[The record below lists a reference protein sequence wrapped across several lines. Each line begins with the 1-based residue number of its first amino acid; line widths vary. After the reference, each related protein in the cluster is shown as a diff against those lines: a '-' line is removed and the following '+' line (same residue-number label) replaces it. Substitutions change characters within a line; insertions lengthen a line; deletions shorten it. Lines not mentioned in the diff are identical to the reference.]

1 MFEDLKNH
9 IFDFSSQLNYFLSL
23 RKDETISF
31 SEVFEINSFI
41 KKCHDLIEEKK
52 QIFLSPF
59 SSLVP
64 AALSS
69 LSSTSA
75 SFSAS
80 VSTIPSVKRSS
91 MFLDKDTRFLYHLS
105 VAENQKLQ
113 FPKEE
118 AMRKDKLMRLVLL
131 PQDIRLTDQS
141 FCQGCFGMVDIG
153 LFHGKAEVAVKTF
166 RNNST
171 NHQLTEQENH
181 LIENEI
187 LLLSYLKH
195 SNIVGIYGIIHNSYQ
210 ISAVLELSKL
220 GTLEEFLSSSSSSGF
235 PPSLLISWFV
245 DIASALECIHRKH
258 VKHGNLSPG
267 NIMIFPSLYL
277 KLSGFK
283 LLPHS
288 SSSSTPSDSFLSTT
302 TSRSED
308 DAFVAPEVR
317 IHQLH
322 PHFASDIYSFAIT
335 VVHSITRKKPLLE
348 TNIQDQIA
356 AAVAVLTESSS
367 PSCVSSSHLLLLQ
380 RFQSFLLN
388 CIEYDPSIHPNAL
401 RPTAATI
408 LFEVQQL
415 LSAYG
420 NDSRKINETL
430 IETLEKEILQSREEK
445 PLEEQKKPLSPSPSA
460 SSLLFPYFST
470 PIVASEENK
479 PLRDLTPEEAMTVLT
494 KLGFKPDSLSS
505 DATSL
510 QIDEIDGELL
520 DIIESVSEC
529 AEIGINKPIH
539 LMKRFLKKLDEL
551 RDLGVPKV
559 LYFCEEEE
567 REREEKESKKK
578 IAEVDDASKTL
589 LEEKQEKEKQLERIF
604 SEESWE
610 RGDNNESEDD
620 EEEDEVVNK
629 SSPSPVRSKSPE
641 VDFLSN
647 PATATSLPS
656 TSTPIPSHLQHFSDS
671 DDLVNDEFLTKILDS
686 HQPSDS
692 SDTSFPHVAILFSP
706 MDMKE
711 CRVLSFPASS
721 RLAGVPFDVVVI
733 SKLFLLSS
741 DECWNEVHHRNKLET
756 CLSGLSLDLK
766 KIIVYGDKELMESLL
781 RAEVSTN
788 RKKDDGK
795 EDFKAKKSP
804 IIPNQNDGIHLPTC
818 LQRRNSLVSKVLKVK
833 YQERLKNGPDIASFT
848 GHRLVRKYGMWSD
861 NNEKMKDYQF
871 ATTAFNKV
879 EVELSKRYLGDKQKK
894 ELKNLEEKEKK
905 KTEKKRENASKES
918 ERERNKT
925 EGEKRK
931 RERQFKRRKTHSHSE
946 LQNSDEKGLIKE
958 EVKSEEKESNV
969 LWTTEDKKK
978 EQVGASDANNV
989 EATTEEVTESAETV
1003 PVRESGLLTLILFLK
1018 LLFFTKRKKFPFAT
1032 TLSMLDSLLKPFH
1045 RNISLYRNYEF
1056 YGMKRPSWKSLKK
1069 KERLAA
1075 VETEEKEKEE
1085 GAHIDIFYSQHKRL
1099 SGFTDYQMIGF
1110 SSSYE
1115 VQKIDRVG
1123 DLLQCWERKEGQP
1136 SYCSPYIYDASSFKP
1151 CRSYRSILFEIISP
1165 MKVTSSPMKYITST
1179 LPTLPT
1185 SRSLLASTLFYD
1197 TRFPLTSSSSS
1208 KKKKSKSS
1216 NKQQDSSFLSS
1227 CLNRKDSTHLL
1238 DWEELQYTSPL
1249 IMTADPNR
1257 LNGFDQWNEEN
1268 IEMTIE
1274 NLQTMIRFL
1283 QSQQEKGLLILSN
1296 SIDYEATLNQYQSL
1310 LSVLTGNNS
1319 GKEEFLSS
1327 AVVTGIKREKLQ
1339 IWCEKVREI
1348 EDDDNEYQE
1357 KEHVEMRER
1366 KEKREENRSRKRNAL
1381 LENCPESSV
1390 LLPLVPSFRE
1400 EIIVTDEFDYEKFP
1414 LRNRCRELLNI
1425 LLRKVGMINSI
1436 NSSSSNNS
1444 SRSGESKTLLY
1455 YGNQW
1460 NVFLSVDLFNI
1471 LKKIL
1476 TLLYSN
1482 EFGKKERFFFSYTR
1496 CLKEKKEEEENG
1508 KQKMS
1513 SFSASSSLLIT
1524 KEDIIRFINL
1534 TFLEKNGSTADG
1546 HNRIKQPL
1554 SVNLL
1559 SSFPSS
1565 DSRTKEEEELVEKE
1579 TVKLFEMLLEIWET
1593 KYLSGTLFHSCSVAT
1608 TMVASYEV
1616 TDFFYYSSFITSLF
1630 QQYSAFIEDA
1640 LLPSFFS
1647 TEATTSSF
1655 SSEDQLLLEKKLKC
1669 LLRQQLI
1676 RLFVKEIQAFIQ
1688 QFQDFFLVYSSRFLS
1703 PFDEQSNSRRKK
1715 KQKNQKEK
1723 RRDVKKGRTTPSK
1736 GIAEVVD
1743 PETEGNETGKEK
1755 YDETASKLMFER
1767 SNHQLSIETI
1777 LQERN
1782 ENDFLSLIL
1791 YNLSYCL
1798 SSEFSLFL
1806 QATSRNKKYVFFCE
1820 AFSFFVSIFPEPSGD
1835 DAVDRKVIAGS
1846 SSVKDELLTS
1856 FHSIWK
1862 EWKTW
1867 KSFFFPEKSLNVIE
1881 LLKAMSC
1888 CFYFKQFF
1896 LSYMKSSSSTVMNL
1910 LSGGFLSSPASLSL
1924 APSSISLRSSSVV
1937 AVGGCTSGLSAF
1949 LTRFPGIPQFFFRS
1963 RWHYGASLMT
1973 FTAISPASSSSNLNP
1988 VTTIVKRLEAF
1999 DEFDCFVYPL
2009 RNEIRQKLNILL
2021 RKCQLHLYYKRN
2033 WQRFLKEDSL
2043 FLLKKVISVMF
2054 AFELHVKFLFLSDYR
2069 QFEDKKEKESVQFI
2083 SSIDDLL
2090 TFVQMKYDE
2099 EVISSSLVVESSV
2112 TKIAVKNKVASVLL
2126 KKDLLLKAFQ
2136 PAKKEG
2142 KPLPFMA
2149 TTEELEKEIIK
2160 LLTMCEEVWERRNE
2174 TGKILPHSSHLPITE
2189 RKREIKDSF
2198 IFDYFYFTSSILIFS
2213 QKLST
2218 AVHHHLLS
2226 TFFPKSIITPSEET
2240 YSTSNDVLIEK
2251 KIQNTIL
2258 SYFEK
2263 QCYEKIKF
2271 FIHLLI
2277 MFINEMDLMYPF
2289 IPFMDD
2295 IPTLVVE
2302 TSRSE
2307 ETLVTEERDSF
2318 AKERNGFR
2326 CYYAYHDGS
2335 GEAMKKRNLEM
2346 FRKRETRKK
2355 QKVINEAKQQ
2365 GSLQSSEQPISL
2377 KTVNLEKIQK
2387 ERDLKEMIKLIQANL
2402 HTKVLSTSFTTDKE
2416 KEKEKEKTKKW
2427 KIFESAISAF
2437 QKTKGKKV
2445 EEEAESSC
2453 RTHLKRWNEWA
2464 FLSLCS
2470 ASVSSSVVSSSTA
2483 DVSLSL
2489 VQHLKLVAFSYLFE
2503 SFFVSFLSS
2512 CLMHPLSSLTIH
2524 SNVSPFLPFLLPYI
2538 HRLRLLHGVSLLSIS
2553 TEKKGKGKD
2562 TSHKILV
2569 KKLEMLDDFEMLR
2582 YPLRYEAKHLLNDLL
2597 VTSAY
2602 SLCCEKSWKLFMKNH
2617 ICRLLIKILYRWY
2630 GYEGGSI
2637 CHVASSVT
2645 HHSLSTTVPT
2655 PAVIPVVT
2663 SSAVASSHNRF
2674 KQFHKKLQKKEDLL
2688 DYINEKYQHESFLFS
2703 RLQQKRIQEKASNTI
2718 RRQELVTAPEQPLL
2732 SEAELIDKKKLLIII
2747 TTQQVEGES
2756 GEKLTVRRRSV
2767 GTSSSVSNSGSA
2779 GSSSS
2784 SSNPSNNE
2792 MEVEVL
2798 KVMKIM
2804 KRIHEMKSA
2813 LRTVPLFKNNLSFS
2827 HYTVL
2832 SYEFSYFFTTS
2843 HIKQLYFKKIEEIK
2857 KRIFPKIIK
2866 KYQILFNT
2874 LQPYCSLSKLD
2885 IQPNKPRTGRDGV
2898 QTINGSL
2905 SSLEAQQDGVREEKG
2920 EINQQNQEEKTK
2932 QQILLYLEET
2942 LLIKNKPYLLKSHIF
2957 KKMKKYLL
2965 SSIQMLILKFK
2976 QFLTASF
2983 HQIIPFKVVKEGKK
2997 EKLVIIDSFCKKA
3010 KKDCI
3015 DYNHLMEKVQK
3026 GDEKE
3031 MFTCIALSMKHLQK
3045 REPFSSTLALYEKYW
3060 EINKEYVYSSYCN
3073 HLKEW
3078 KMWMK
3083 QQSTLSGGGAA
3094 AAAAAASHS
3103 CLFALF
3109 SSFSNGCS
3117 LSPSHALDFYRIGC
3131 YCFYFDLFIKEYACS
3146 FLSSEKIEKYMDTYC
3161 QFIKRSYES
3170 RLEMDLMKQG
3180 CNTSNTFSWKEYQ
3193 EQLKHYP
3200 RISIPLFGV
3209 LEEEDRERKRT
3220 NKKVFIGIPKF
3231 FLRSSYHHSYY
3242 SSFLQIHE
3250 RNQFLLSLFSKLSSH
3265 NLTSTIQQ
3273 IENLPFLSSP
3283 PSFVRRLKERQ
3294 YVKPSPGKKRK
3305 YVKQRKSTIESNE
3318 ERDEQ
3323 KQEQKNEKKET
3334 TAFLMSFLPQVIS
3347 QKEQDL
3353 IDQEAKECHQK
3364 KIQELIN
3371 NCYQL
3376 VKKRNL

>member
-1 MFEDLKNH
+1 
-9 IFDFSSQLNYFLSL
+9 
-23 RKDETISF
+23 
-31 SEVFEINSFI
+31 
-41 KKCHDLIEEKK
+41 
-52 QIFLSPF
+52 
-59 SSLVP
+59 
-64 AALSS
+64 
-69 LSSTSA
+69 
-75 SFSAS
+75 
-80 VSTIPSVKRSS
+80 
-91 MFLDKDTRFLYHLS
+91 MFLDKDTRFLHHLS
-105 VAENQKLQ
+105 IAENQKLQ

-141 FCQGCFGMVDIG
+141 FCQGCFGMIDIG
-153 LFHGKAEVAVKTF
+153 LFHGKTEVAVKTF

-220 GTLEEFLSSSSSSGF
+220 GTLEEFLSSSLSSSSSGF
-235 PPSLLISWFV
+235 PPSLLVSWFV

-258 VKHGNLSPG
+258 MKHGNLNPG
-267 NIMIFPSLYL
+267 NIIIFPSLYL

-283 LLPHS
+283 LLPES
-288 SSSSTPSDSFLSTT
+288 SSSSTASSSFLSTT

-308 DAFVAPEVR
+308 DVFVAPEVR
-317 IHQLH
+317 MHQQH
-322 PHFASDIYSFAIT
+322 PQFASDIYSFAIT
-335 VVHSITRKKPLLE
+335 VVYSITRKKPLLE
-348 TNIQDQIA
+348 ENIQDQIA
-356 AAVAVLTESSS
+356 AAVSVLTKRSST
-367 PSCVSSSHLLLLQ
+367 SCVSSSQPLLLQ
-380 RFQSFLLN
+380 RLQSFLLN

-420 NDSRKINETL
+420 NDPRKINETL
-430 IETLEKEILQSREEK
+430 IETLEKEILRFREEK
-445 PLEEQKKPLSPSPSA
+445 PVEEQKKILSPSPSA
-460 SSLLFPYFST
+460 SSLLSPYFST

-494 KLGFKPDSLSS
+494 RLGFKPDSLSS

-559 LYFCEEEE
+559 LYYCEEED
-567 REREEKESKKK
+567 RDREENENEKKV
-578 IAEVDDASKTL
+578 AEVDDASKTL

-610 RGDNNESEDD
+610 RRDSDEDE

-629 SSPSPVRSKSPE
+629 SSPYPIRSKSPE

-647 PATATSLPS
+647 PATDTSLPS
-656 TSTPIPSHLQHFSDS
+656 KSGPIPSLLQHFSDS

-686 HQPSDS
+686 QQPSDS
-692 SDTSFPHVAILFSP
+692 SDTSFPHVAILFSR

-721 RLAGVPFDVVVI
+721 RLSGFPYDVLVI

-741 DECWNEVHHRNKLET
+741 NECWNEDHHRNKLEKS
-756 CLSGLSLDLK
+756 LSGLSLDLK
-766 KIIVYGDKELMESLL
+766 KIIVYGDKELVEDLL
-781 RAEVSTN
+781 RTEVSTN
-788 RKKDDGK
+788 RTKDDEEK
-795 EDFKAKKSP
+795 SFKAKKSP
-804 IIPNQNDGIHLPTC
+804 IVLVKNDGLQLPTR
-818 LQRRNSLVSKVLKVK
+818 LQCKNSLVSQVLKVK

-848 GHRLVRKYGMWSD
+848 GHRLVRKCGMWSD
-861 NNEKMKDYQF
+861 NNEKMKDYHL
-871 ATTAFNKV
+871 TTTTFNKV
-879 EVELSKRYLGDKQKK
+879 EIELSKRYLRDKQKK
-894 ELKNLEEKEKK
+894 ELKTLEEKEKK
-905 KTEKKRENASKES
+905 KTEKKRENARKES

-925 EGEKRK
+925 EVEKRK
-931 RERQFKRRKTHSHSE
+931 RERQFKRRKTHDHSE
-946 LQNSDEKGLIKE
+946 LQTNDEKELIKE
-958 EVKSEEKESNV
+958 DMKSEEKESNV
-969 LWTTEDKKK
+969 LLTTVDKKK
-978 EQVGASDANNV
+978 EQVEASDGNNV
-989 EATTEEVTESAETV
+989 EATTEEVTESV

-1056 YGMKRPSWKSLKK
+1056 HGMTRPSWKSLKK
-1069 KERLAA
+1069 KDRLVAEER
-1075 VETEEKEKEE
+1075 EEKEKEE
-1085 GAHIDIFYSQHKRL
+1085 GPDIDIFYSLHKRI
-1099 SGFTDYQMIGF
+1099 SGFIDYQMIGF
-1110 SSSYE
+1110 GSSYE
-1115 VQKIDRVG
+1115 IQKIDRVG
-1123 DLLQCWERKEGQP
+1123 DLLQCWEKKESQP
-1136 SYCSPYIYDASSFKP
+1136 SYCLPFIYNASSYKP
-1151 CRSYRSILFEIISP
+1151 RRSYRSILFEIIPP
-1165 MKVTSSPMKYITST
+1165 MKVTSSPMKST
-1179 LPTLPT
+1179 TFPFPTLPT
-1185 SRSLLASTLFYD
+1185 SRPLLASTLFYN
-1197 TRFPLTSSSSS
+1197 TRFPLTSSSS
-1208 KKKKSKSS
+1208 KKKKRKNSS
-1216 NKQQDSSFLSS
+1216 KQQDSSFLSS

-1310 LSVLTGNNS
+1310 LSVLTGNYS
-1319 GKEEFLSS
+1319 GIEEFLSS
-1327 AVVTGIKREKLQ
+1327 AVVTGIRREKLQ
-1339 IWCEKVREI
+1339 LWSEKVREL

-1381 LENCPESSV
+1381 LENCPESTV

-1400 EIIVTDEFDYEKFP
+1400 EIIVTDEFDNEKFR

-1425 LLRKVGMINSI
+1425 LLRNVGMISSI
-1436 NSSSSNNS
+1436 NSSSNS
-1444 SRSGESKTLLY
+1444 RRSGESKTLLY

-1471 LKKIL
+1471 VKKIL
-1476 TLLYSN
+1476 TVLYAS

-1496 CLKEKKEEEENG
+1496 CLEEKKEEENG
-1508 KQKMS
+1508 KQKLS
-1513 SFSASSSLLIT
+1513 SFSSSVSSSLLLIT
-1524 KEDIIRFINL
+1524 KEEIIRFINL
-1534 TFLEKNGSTADG
+1534 KFFEENDSSADG
-1546 HNRIKQPL
+1546 HNRNLQPL

-1565 DSRTKEEEELVEKE
+1565 DSKTKEEEELVEKE

-1593 KYLSGTLFHSCSVAT
+1593 KYLSGTLFHSCYMTTSV
-1608 TMVASYEV
+1608 VASYEV

-1630 QQYSAFIEDA
+1630 QQYSAFIEDL
-1640 LLPSFFS
+1640 LLPSFFP
-1647 TEATTSSF
+1647 TEATTSTSYSS
-1655 SSEDQLLLEKKLKC
+1655 SSEDQLLLEKKLKSM
-1669 LLRQQLI
+1669 LRQQLI
-1676 RLFVKEIQAFIQ
+1676 TLFVKEIQTFIRE
-1688 QFQDFFLVYSSRFLS
+1688 FQDFFLVYSSRFLS
-1703 PFDEQSNSRRKK
+1703 PFEEQSSSRRKK
-1715 KQKNQKEK
+1715 KNQKEK
-1723 RRDVKKGRTTPSK
+1723 RRDAEKGRTTSSK
-1736 GIAEVVD
+1736 GIAEVVN
-1743 PETEGNETGKEK
+1743 PETETEGNETVKEK

-1782 ENDFLSLIL
+1782 ENDFISLIS

-1798 SSEFSLFL
+1798 SSEFSLLL
-1806 QATSRNKKYVFFCE
+1806 QATSPNKTYPFFRE
-1820 AFSFFVSIFPEPSGD
+1820 AFSFFASTFPEPPSD
-1835 DAVDRKVIAGS
+1835 EVIASS

-1856 FHSIWK
+1856 FHSLWK

-1867 KSFFFPEKSLNVIE
+1867 KSFCFPEKSLIVIE
-1881 LLKAMSC
+1881 VLKAMSC

-1910 LSGGFLSSPASLSL
+1910 LSSGSLSSSASLSL
-1924 APSSISLRSSSVV
+1924 APASISLRSSSVV
-1937 AVGGCTSGLSAF
+1937 AVGGSTSAVSAF
-1949 LTRFPGIPQFFFRS
+1949 LTRFPGISQFFFRS

-1973 FTAISPASSSSNLNP
+1973 FTALSPASLSTP
-1988 VTTIVKRLEAF
+1988 IVKRLEEF

-2009 RNEIRQKLNILL
+2009 RNEIREKLNILL

-2033 WQRFLKEDSL
+2033 WQRFLKEDL
-2043 FLLKKVISVMF
+2043 LLLLKKVISVMF
-2054 AFELHVKFLFLSDYR
+2054 AFELDVKYLFLSAYR
-2069 QFEDKKEKESVQFI
+2069 QFEERKEKDTEKVQFI

-2090 TFVQMKYDE
+2090 SFIQMKYDE
-2099 EVISSSLVVESSV
+2099 EVISSSSSSSLVVEGSD
-2112 TKIAVKNKVASVLL
+2112 TKIAVKNVIEKPAFVPLSSLLL
-2126 KKDLLLKAFQ
+2126 KKDLLLETFQ
-2136 PAKKEG
+2136 PGKKDGE
-2142 KPLPFMA
+2142 PLPFIA
-2149 TTEELEKEIIK
+2149 TTEETEKEIIK
-2160 LLTMCEEVWERRNE
+2160 LMTMCGEIWERRNE
-2174 TGKILPHSSHLPITE
+2174 AGKIKHLRTVRKERNKERNDSS
-2189 RKREIKDSF
+2189 
-2198 IFDYFYFTSSILIFS
+2198 IFEYFYFTSSILTFS

-2218 AVHHHLLS
+2218 SIHHHLLS
-2226 TFFPKSIITPSEET
+2226 TFFPKSIIIPSEET
-2240 YSTSNDVLIEK
+2240 SNTSNDVLIEK

-2263 QCYEKIKF
+2263 QYYEKIKVF
-2271 FIHLLI
+2271 MHLLI
-2277 MFINEMDLMYPF
+2277 MLIHEMDLIYPF

-2295 IPTLVVE
+2295 TTTLSVE
-2302 TSRSE
+2302 TRTTVE
-2307 ETLVTEERDSF
+2307 EQVAEEKDSL

-2326 CYYAYHDGS
+2326 YYYAYHDGRR
-2335 GEAMKKRNLEM
+2335 EAMKKRNLENL
-2346 FRKRETRKK
+2346 RKREKAT
-2355 QKVINEAKQQ
+2355 NEAKHQC
-2365 GSLQSSEQPISL
+2365 SLQSSEHQISL
-2377 KTVNLEKIQK
+2377 KNINIEKIQK

-2402 HTKVLSTSFTTDKE
+2402 HTKVLSTSFSTD

-2427 KIFESAISAF
+2427 KIFESAISAW
-2437 QKTKGKKV
+2437 QKTKGKKL
-2445 EEEAESSC
+2445 EEETESFC

-2470 ASVSSSVVSSSTA
+2470 TSFSSSVVSSSTA
-2483 DVSLSL
+2483 EVSLSL

-2512 CLMHPLSSLTIH
+2512 SLMHPLSSLTIH

-2538 HRLRLLHGVSLLSIS
+2538 HRLRLLHGVPLLSIL

-2562 TSHKILV
+2562 ASHKILV

-2582 YPLRYEAKHLLNDLL
+2582 YPLRYEAKYILNDLL
-2597 VTSAY
+2597 ITSAY

-2617 ICRLLIKILYRWY
+2617 ICRLLIKVLYRWY
-2630 GYEGGSI
+2630 GYEGGNI
-2637 CHVASSVT
+2637 CHVSSSSVT
-2645 HHSLSTTVPT
+2645 HHSSTTTVPT

-2663 SSAVASSHNRF
+2663 SSTVVSSHNRF

-2703 RLQQKRIQEKASNTI
+2703 RLQQKRLQEKTSNSLF
-2718 RRQELVTAPEQPLL
+2718 RQELATTPEQPLL

-2747 TTQQVEGES
+2747 TIQQVEGEG
-2756 GEKLTVRRRSV
+2756 GEKLTIRRRSV
-2767 GTSSSVSNSGSA
+2767 VTSSSVYNSVGSNS
-2779 GSSSS
+2779 SSSS

-2813 LRTVPLFKNNLSFS
+2813 LRTVPSFKNNLSFS

-2857 KRIFPKIIK
+2857 KRIFPKIVK
-2866 KYQILFNT
+2866 KYEILFNT
-2874 LQPYCSLSKLD
+2874 LQPYCSLTKLD
-2885 IQPNKPRTGRDGV
+2885 NEGNKSLAGRKGV
-2898 QTINGSL
+2898 QTINEGL
-2905 SSLEAQQDGVREEKG
+2905 SSLEAQREEGVREEEG

-2932 QQILLYLEET
+2932 QQIIQYLEET
-2942 LLIKNKPYLLKSHIF
+2942 LLIKKKSYLLKSHIF

-2983 HQIIPFKVVKEGKK
+2983 QQIIPFKVIKEGKK
-2997 EKLVIIDSFCKKA
+2997 EKLVINDSFRKKAKKA
-3010 KKDCI
+3010 KKDSI
-3015 DYNHLMEKVQK
+3015 DYNHLVEKVQK

-3031 MFTCIALSMKHLQK
+3031 MFTCIALSMKHLQRRK
-3045 REPFSSTLALYEKYW
+3045 PFSATLALYEKYW
-3060 EINKEYVYSSYCN
+3060 EINKEYVYTSYCN

-3083 QQSTLSGGGAA
+3083 QQSALSGAATGAA
-3094 AAAAAASHS
+3094 VAAASHS
-3103 CLFALF
+3103 SVFALF

-3131 YCFYFDLFIKEYACS
+3131 YCFYFDLFIKEYSSS

-3170 RLEMDLMKQG
+3170 RLEIDLMKQR
-3180 CNTSNTFSWKEYQ
+3180 SNSSSTFSWKEYQ
-3193 EQLKHYP
+3193 EQLTHYP

-3209 LEEEDRERKRT
+3209 LEEEERERKRRM
-3220 NKKVFIGIPKF
+3220 KKRFMGFPKF
-3231 FLRSSYHHSYY
+3231 FLRSPYHQAYY

-3265 NLTSTIQQ
+3265 NLISTIQQ
-3273 IENLPFLSSP
+3273 IENLSFLSP
-3283 PSFVRRLKERQ
+3283 PPCFVRRVNKRQ
-3294 YVKPSPGKKRK
+3294 AVKPNPVKRWK
-3305 YVKQRKSTIESNE
+3305 YVKQRNPAIQGNE
-3318 ERDEQ
+3318 EREEP
-3323 KQEQKNEKKET
+3323 KPVQENYEKKEKH
-3334 TAFLMSFLPQVIS
+3334 AFLMSFLPQVIS
-3347 QKEQDL
+3347 QEEQDL
-3353 IDQEAKECHQK
+3353 IDQLAKEYHQK

>member
-1 MFEDLKNH
+1 
-9 IFDFSSQLNYFLSL
+9 
-23 RKDETISF
+23 
-31 SEVFEINSFI
+31 
-41 KKCHDLIEEKK
+41 
-52 QIFLSPF
+52 
-59 SSLVP
+59 
-64 AALSS
+64 
-69 LSSTSA
+69 
-75 SFSAS
+75 
-80 VSTIPSVKRSS
+80 
-91 MFLDKDTRFLYHLS
+91 MFLDKDTRFLHHLS
-105 VAENQKLQ
+105 IAENQKLQ

-141 FCQGCFGMVDIG
+141 FCQGCFGMIDIG
-153 LFHGKAEVAVKTF
+153 LFHGKTEVAVKTF

-210 ISAVLELSKL
+210 ISAVLELSRL

-235 PPSLLISWFV
+235 PPSLLVSWFV
-245 DIASALECIHRKH
+245 DIASALEYIHRKH

-267 NIMIFPSLYL
+267 NIMIFPSLSL

-283 LLPHS
+283 LLPNS
-288 SSSSTPSDSFLSTT
+288 SSSSTASDSFLSTT

-308 DAFVAPEVR
+308 DVFVAPEVR
-317 IHQLH
+317 IHQQH
-322 PHFASDIYSFAIT
+322 PHFASDIYAFAIT
-335 VVHSITRKKPLLE
+335 VVYSITRKKPLLE
-348 TNIQDQIA
+348 GKIQDQIA
-356 AAVAVLTESSS
+356 AAVAVLTERSST
-367 PSCVSSSHLLLLQ
+367 SCVSSSLLLLLQ

-408 LFEVQQL
+408 LYEVQQL

-420 NDSRKINETL
+420 DDPRRSNETL
-430 IETLEKEILQSREEK
+430 IETLEKEILRFREEK
-445 PLEEQKKPLSPSPSA
+445 PLEEQKKPLSTSPSA
-460 SSLLFPYFST
+460 SSLLSPYFST
-470 PIVASEENK
+470 PIIASEENK
-479 PLRDLTPEEAMTVLT
+479 PLRDLTPEEAMAVLT
-494 KLGFKPDSLSS
+494 RLGFKPDSLSS

-559 LYFCEEEE
+559 LYYCEEED
-567 REREEKESKKK
+567 REREEKENEKKVAK
-578 IAEVDDASKTL
+578 VDDTSKPP
-589 LEEKQEKEKQLERIF
+589 LEEKHEKEEEKQLERIF

-610 RGDNNESEDD
+610 RGDNEEDA
-620 EEEDEVVNK
+620 EEEDEIVDK
-629 SSPSPVRSKSPE
+629 SSSSPIRSKSPE

-647 PATATSLPS
+647 PATNTPS
-656 TSTPIPSHLQHFSDS
+656 PSEITPIPSLLQHVSES
-671 DDLVNDEFLTKILDS
+671 DDLVSDEFLIKILDS
-686 HQPSDS
+686 QQPSDS
-692 SDTSFPHVAILFSP
+692 SDTSFPHVAILFSR

-721 RLAGVPFDVVVI
+721 RLSGVPYDVLVI

-741 DECWNEVHHRNKLET
+741 NECWNEDHHRNKLEK
-756 CLSGLSLDLK
+756 CLLSLSLDMK
-766 KIIVYGDKELMESLL
+766 KIIVYGDKELMEGLL
-781 RAEVSTN
+781 RTEVSTN
-788 RKKDDGK
+788 RKKDD
-795 EDFKAKKSP
+795 EEESLKAKKSR
-804 IIPNQNDGIHLPTC
+804 IVPNQNDGIHLPTC
-818 LQRRNSLVSKVLKVK
+818 LQCKNSLVSKVLKVK
-833 YQERLKNGPDIASFT
+833 YQQRLKNGPDIASFT
-848 GHRLVRKYGMWSD
+848 CHRLIRKYGMWSD
-861 NNEKMKDYQF
+861 NNDIVKDYHL
-871 ATTAFNKV
+871 TTTSLNKV
-879 EVELSKRYLGDKQKK
+879 EMEFSKRYLGDKQKQ
-894 ELKNLEEKEKK
+894 ELKTLEEQEKK
-905 KTEKKRENASKES
+905 KTGKKREKES
-918 ERERNKT
+918 QEKERERNKT
-925 EGEKRK
+925 EIEKRK
-931 RERQFKRRKTHSHSE
+931 RERQFKRRKTHGHSE
-946 LQNSDEKGLIKE
+946 LQTNDEKELIKE

-969 LWTTEDKKK
+969 LLATEDKRK
-978 EQVGASDANNV
+978 ERVGTSDVNIV
-989 EATTEEVTESAETV
+989 EAITEEVTESAETV

-1045 RNISLYRNYEF
+1045 RKISLYRNYEF
-1056 YGMKRPSWKSLKK
+1056 YGMRRPSWKSLKK
-1069 KERLAA
+1069 KERLAG
-1075 VETEEKEKEE
+1075 EGREEKEKEE
-1085 GAHIDIFYSQHKRL
+1085 GADIDIFYSQHKRVT
-1099 SGFTDYQMIGF
+1099 GFTDYQMIGF
-1110 SSSYE
+1110 SSFYE
-1115 VQKIDRVG
+1115 IQKIDRVG
-1123 DLLQCWERKEGQP
+1123 DLLRCWERKQGQP
-1136 SYCSPYIYDASSFKP
+1136 AYCPPYIYNASSYKP
-1151 CRSYRSILFEIISP
+1151 RQPYRSILFEIISP
-1165 MKVTSSPMKYITST
+1165 MKVTSSPMKFTTSAF
-1179 LPTLPT
+1179 PTLPS
-1185 SRSLLASTLFYD
+1185 SRPLLASTLFYD
-1197 TRFPLTSSSSS
+1197 SRFPLTSSSS
-1208 KKKKSKSS
+1208 KKKKSTSTS
-1216 NKQQDSSFLSS
+1216 TSKQQDSSFLYSR
-1227 CLNRKDSTHLL
+1227 LNRKDSTHLL

-1249 IMTADPNR
+1249 IMSADPNR

-1296 SIDYEATLNQYQSL
+1296 SIDYEATLNQYQLL
-1310 LSVLTGNNS
+1310 LSVLTGNDS

-1327 AVVTGIKREKLQ
+1327 AVVTGIRREKLQ
-1339 IWCEKVREI
+1339 LWCEKVREI

-1366 KEKREENRSRKRNAL
+1366 KEKREENRSRNRHAL
-1381 LENCPESSV
+1381 PENCPESSV

-1400 EIIVTDEFDYEKFP
+1400 EIIVTDEFDNEKFP

-1425 LLRKVGMINSI
+1425 LLRNVGMISSI
-1436 NSSSSNNS
+1436 NGSSNS
-1444 SRSGESKTLLY
+1444 SRRGESKALLY

-1471 LKKIL
+1471 VKKIL

-1496 CLKEKKEEEENG
+1496 CLEEKEVEENG

-1513 SFSASSSLLIT
+1513 PFSLLLVT
-1524 KEDIIRFINL
+1524 KEEIIRFINL
-1534 TFLEKNGSTADG
+1534 KYYEQNDSSADS
-1546 HNRIKQPL
+1546 HNRNLQQL

-1579 TVKLFEMLLEIWET
+1579 TVKMFEMLLEIWET
-1593 KYLSGTLFHSCSVAT
+1593 KHLSGTLFHSSSMT
-1608 TMVASYEV
+1608 TAMVASYEG

-1630 QQYSAFIEDA
+1630 QQYSTFMEDA
-1640 LLPSFFS
+1640 VLPSFFS
-1647 TEATTSSF
+1647 TQATTSSF
-1655 SSEDQLLLEKKLKC
+1655 SSEDRLLLEKKLKS
-1669 LLRQQLI
+1669 LLRYQLI
-1676 RLFVKEIQAFIQ
+1676 RLFVKEIQTFIQ
-1688 QFQDFFLVYSSRFLS
+1688 EFQDFFLVYSSRFLS
-1703 PFDEQSNSRRKK
+1703 PFDEQSRSRRKK
-1715 KQKNQKEK
+1715 KKKNQKEK
-1723 RRDVKKGRTTPSK
+1723 RRDVKKGRNTPLK

-1743 PETEGNETGKEK
+1743 SETEGNEKMKEK
-1755 YDETASKLMFER
+1755 YSETASKRMFER

-1777 LQERN
+1777 LQERK
-1782 ENDFLSLIL
+1782 ENDFVSLIL
-1791 YNLSYCL
+1791 YNLSYYL
-1798 SSEFSLFL
+1798 SSEFSVLL
-1806 QATSRNKKYVFFCE
+1806 RATSPNKTYVFFRE
-1820 AFSFFVSIFPEPSGD
+1820 AISFFVSTFPEPSD
-1835 DAVDRKVIAGS
+1835 DAVDRKVIAAS

-1881 LLKAMSC
+1881 LLKAMSY

-1896 LSYMKSSSSTVMNL
+1896 LSYMKSSSSSIMKNL
-1910 LSGGFLSSPASLSL
+1910 LSDDSLSSPSVS
-1924 APSSISLRSSSVV
+1924 PSSISLRSSSIVTTGDPIS
-1937 AVGGCTSGLSAF
+1937 AVSAF
-1949 LTRFPGIPQFFFRS
+1949 LSRFPGISQFFFRS

-1973 FTAISPASSSSNLNP
+1973 FTALSPASLSTSNQ
-1988 VTTIVKRLEAF
+1988 VTSIVKRLEAF
-1999 DEFDCFVYPL
+1999 DEFDCFEFPL
-2009 RNEIRQKLNILL
+2009 LNEIREKLNILL
-2021 RKCQLHLYYKRN
+2021 RKCQLHLYYERN
-2033 WQRFLKEDSL
+2033 WQRFLKEDL
-2043 FLLKKVISVMF
+2043 LLLLKKLISVMF
-2054 AFELHVKFLFLSDYR
+2054 AFELDVKFLFLSAYR
-2069 QFEDKKEKESVQFI
+2069 QFEERKEKESVQFI

-2090 TFVQMKYDE
+2090 SFIQTKYDE
-2099 EVISSSLVVESSV
+2099 EVISSSLVVESSD
-2112 TKIAVKNKVASVLL
+2112 TKIAAKNVINDSVPLSSLLL
-2126 KKDLLLKAFQ
+2126 KKDLLLKTFRSE
-2136 PAKKEG
+2136 KKDG
-2142 KPLPFMA
+2142 KPLPFIA
-2149 TTEELEKEIIK
+2149 TTEEIEKEIIK
-2160 LLTMCEEVWERRNE
+2160 LLTMCDEIWERRNE
-2174 TGKILPHSSHLPITE
+2174 TGKIKHLQAVRKE
-2189 RKREIKDSF
+2189 RNKEKTDSF
-2198 IFDYFYFTSSILIFS
+2198 IFDYFYFTSSILTFS

-2218 AVHHHLLS
+2218 AIHHHLLS
-2226 TFFPKSIITPSEET
+2226 TFFPKSVITPSEDT
-2240 YSTSNDVLIEK
+2240 SCNSNDVLIEK

-2263 QCYEKIKF
+2263 QCYEKTKF
-2271 FIHLLI
+2271 FMHLLI
-2277 MFINEMDLMYPF
+2277 MFINEMDLIYPF
-2289 IPFMDD
+2289 FPFMDD
-2295 IPTLVVE
+2295 TTTLSVE
-2302 TSRSE
+2302 AVTAE
-2307 ETLVTEERDSF
+2307 EKQFTEEKDTHS
-2318 AKERNGFR
+2318 KERNDFR
-2326 CYYAYHDGS
+2326 YYYAYHDGS
-2335 GEAMKKRNLEM
+2335 REAMKTRNLENLN
-2346 FRKRETRKK
+2346 KRENRKK

-2365 GSLQSSEQPISL
+2365 CSLQSSEQPISL

-2387 ERDLKEMIKLIQANL
+2387 ERDLKEMIKLIQVNL
-2402 HTKVLSTSFTTDKE
+2402 HTKVLSTSFSTDKE
-2416 KEKEKEKTKKW
+2416 KDKEKTKKW
-2427 KIFESAISAF
+2427 KIFESAISAW
-2437 QKTKGKKV
+2437 QKNKGRKL

-2470 ASVSSSVVSSSTA
+2470 TSFSSSVVSSSTA
-2483 DVSLSL
+2483 EVCLSL

-2503 SFFVSFLSS
+2503 SFFVSFISS
-2512 CLMHPLSSLTIH
+2512 SRMHPLSSLTIH

-2569 KKLEMLDDFEMLR
+2569 KKLEMSDDFEMLR
-2582 YPLRYEAKHLLNDLL
+2582 YPLRYEAKHILNDLL

-2617 ICRLLIKILYRWY
+2617 ICRLLIKVLYRWY
-2630 GYEGGSI
+2630 GYEGGNI
-2637 CHVASSVT
+2637 CHVTTSSVT
-2645 HHSLSTTVPT
+2645 HHSSSTTVVTPT
-2655 PAVIPVVT
+2655 VTPVVT
-2663 SSAVASSHNRF
+2663 SSTVASSHNRF

-2703 RLQQKRIQEKASNTI
+2703 RLQQKRLQEKALNTI
-2718 RRQELVTAPEQPLL
+2718 PRQELATTPEQPLL
-2732 SEAELIDKKKLLIII
+2732 SEVELIDKKKLLIII
-2747 TTQQVEGES
+2747 TIQQVEGEG

-2767 GTSSSVSNSGSA
+2767 VTSSSVSNSSGST
-2779 GSSSS
+2779 GSSNSISSS

-2813 LRTVPLFKNNLSFS
+2813 LRTVPSFKNNLSFS
-2827 HYTVL
+2827 YYTVL

-2857 KRIFPKIIK
+2857 KRIFPKIVQ

-2874 LQPYCSLSKLD
+2874 LQPYCSLSKPAD
-2885 IQPNKPRTGRDGV
+2885 KEGRKPRTGGGGV
-2898 QTINGSL
+2898 HTSNENG
-2905 SSLEAQQDGVREEKG
+2905 SSLEAQLDDVREEG
-2920 EINQQNQEEKTK
+2920 EINQQKQEEKTK
-2932 QQILLYLEET
+2932 QQILQYLEET
-2942 LLIKNKPYLLKSHIF
+2942 LLIKKKPYLLKSHIF

-2983 HQIIPFKVVKEGKK
+2983 QQIIPFKVIKEGKK
-2997 EKLVIIDSFCKKA
+2997 EKLVIRDSFRKIA
-3010 KKDCI
+3010 KKDCV
-3015 DYNHLMEKVQK
+3015 DYNHLMEKVQE

-3031 MFTCIALSMKHLQK
+3031 MFTCIAFSMKHLQRRK
-3045 REPFSSTLALYEKYW
+3045 PFSLTLALYEKYW
-3060 EINKEYVYSSYCN
+3060 EINKEYVYTSYCN
-3073 HLKEW
+3073 HLNEW

-3083 QQSTLSGGGAA
+3083 QQSSLSGAA
-3094 AAAAAASHS
+3094 AVAASSSYSSHS
-3103 CLFALF
+3103 SVFALF
-3109 SSFSNGCS
+3109 SSFSSSSS

-3131 YCFYFDLFIKEYACS
+3131 YCFYFDLFIKEYSSS
-3146 FLSSEKIEKYMDTYC
+3146 FLSSEKVEKYMDTYC

-3209 LEEEDRERKRT
+3209 LEEEERERKSR

-3231 FLRSSYHHSYY
+3231 FLRSSYHQAYY

-3265 NLTSTIQQ
+3265 NLISSIQQ
-3273 IENLPFLSSP
+3273 IENLSFLCPP
-3283 PSFVRRLKERQ
+3283 PSFVRRVNERQ
-3294 YVKPSPGKKRK
+3294 AVKPSPGKKWK
-3305 YVKQRKSTIESNE
+3305 YLKQRKPAVAGNDERE
-3318 ERDEQ
+3318 EQ
-3323 KQEQKNEKKET
+3323 TQEQKHEKKEKN
-3334 TAFLMSFLPQVIS
+3334 AFIMSLPQVIS
-3347 QKEQDL
+3347 QEEQDV
-3353 IDQEAKECHQK
+3353 IDQQAKEYHQK